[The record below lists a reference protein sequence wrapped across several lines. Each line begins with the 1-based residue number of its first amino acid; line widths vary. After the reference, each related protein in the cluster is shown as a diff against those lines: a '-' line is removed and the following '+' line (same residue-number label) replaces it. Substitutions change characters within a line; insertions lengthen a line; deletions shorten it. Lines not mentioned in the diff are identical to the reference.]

1 MSAPELSVSIMNQLR
16 TSGAEN
22 HTSILLGAGASTTSG
37 LPSWDELATRLL
49 VGSGAVSTS
58 EAAHLLLSRQDPL
71 IVVEAA
77 RVKYA
82 NRWLQK
88 VRTALYEGV
97 ASTEFSPLQLATVA
111 HALGGEPSE
120 TTLITLNFDT
130 LLEQALMQALEDPEG
145 NNVRSSSDGSESDE
159 HRYKVHH
166 LHGIISPTVI
176 ADVVL
181 SLTDF
186 LDLISD
192 AASWQTLLL
201 REAIANGAVIIA
213 GTSYRDPDVRQ
224 WLHAALQNAP
234 EEHAAIVLLARQGFS
249 VDKAEFAQLER
260 ALSAQ
265 WSAVGMRPVLMHDF
279 SDAAQVIRE
288 LRHVNADGYLAPQE
302 RARLIWKFHVHN
314 FDVLQAAYVEELA
327 TDAQAIREILD
338 VDRLNLT
345 LWIADGDGKLARW
358 AAQDRVYQES
368 GGLRMVSTGYD
379 SPWIAGKALAA
390 ESLLFQDLPEDHI
403 RQWKSVLA
411 LPLPTP
417 HPTFPTM
424 ASAVLTIGL
433 PELARKY
440 EGSKMLWGELLATIG
455 DRWSTRL
462 TEGVFSDP
470 DGATLDSID

>member
-1 MSAPELSVSIMNQLR
+1 MDQLR
-16 TSGAEN
+16 TSGAEH

-37 LPSWDELATRLL
+37 LPGWDELATRLL
-49 VGSGAVSTS
+49 VGSGAVATP
-58 EAAHLLLSRQDPL
+58 EAARLLLSLQDPL

-77 RVKYA
+77 RADYGD
-82 NRWLQK
+82 RWLQK

-97 ASTEFSPLQLATVA
+97 ASTDFSPLQLATVA
-111 HALGGEPSE
+111 HALGGEPAD

-130 LLEQALMQALEDPEG
+130 LLEQALLQALDDPDG
-145 NNVRSSSDGSESDE
+145 DHVRSNTDGSPPDA
-159 HRYKVHH
+159 RPYTVHH
-166 LHGIISPTVI
+166 LHGVISPAQI

-192 AASWQTLLL
+192 AASWQTILL
-201 REAIANGAVIIA
+201 RDAISHGAVIIA

-224 WLHAALQNAP
+224 WLHAALQGAP

-249 VDKAEFAQLER
+249 VDKEQFGQLNR

-288 LRHVNADGYLAPQE
+288 LRHVNTDGYLAPQD
-302 RARLIWKFHVHN
+302 RARLIWKHHAQN
-314 FDVLQAAYVEELA
+314 FDTLQPAYVTELA
-327 TDAQAIREILD
+327 TDAQTIRDTLD

-345 LWIADGDGKLARW
+345 LWIADGDGNLARW

-368 GGLRMVSTGYD
+368 TGLRMVPTGYD

-403 RQWKSVLA
+403 RQWTSVLA

-417 HPTFPTM
+417 HPTLPTM
-424 ASAVLTIGL
+424 TSAVLTIGL
-433 PELARKY
+433 PERAQKY
-440 EGSKMLWGELLATIG
+440 EGSQLLWGELLATIG
-455 DRWSTRL
+455 DRWTTRL
-462 TEGVFSDP
+462 TEGVFSEQDST
-470 DGATLDSID
+470 TLDSID